1 MNIQRLRK
9 LTNILLIAI
18 CSIALLSCNAQEK
31 LQVKEVF
38 TGVKIDD
45 ANYEYAEDAMF
56 VLQGENYSLRQK
68 AVYNLNGDLEMLV
81 QFKPEGKLKYN
92 RDEILKDQNI
102 IEYYGFPLKQNWE
115 FKENEL
121 VDGANKIVVEKITAD
136 LLKREENGIIS
147 FYKLK
152 QNLSQSEINK
162 SLAAMRGF
170 FIDKPIEFQHHEA
183 ARQEQTKFLP
193 YPSSVDC

>member
-18 CSIALLSCNAQEK
+18 CSIAILSCNAQEK

-102 IEYYGFPLKQNWE
+102 IKYHGFPLKQNWE

-152 QNLSQSEINK
+152 
-162 SLAAMRGF
+162 
-170 FIDKPIEFQHHEA
+170 
-183 ARQEQTKFLP
+183 
-193 YPSSVDC
+193 

>member
-1 MNIQRLRK
+1 
-9 LTNILLIAI
+9 
-18 CSIALLSCNAQEK
+18 
-31 LQVKEVF
+31 
-38 TGVKIDD
+38 
-45 ANYEYAEDAMF
+45 
-56 VLQGENYSLRQK
+56 
-68 AVYNLNGDLEMLV
+68 MLV

-152 QNLSQSEINK
+152 
-162 SLAAMRGF
+162 
-170 FIDKPIEFQHHEA
+170 
-183 ARQEQTKFLP
+183 
-193 YPSSVDC
+193 